1 MYEAAAFAGCDG
13 ATLTTKAPRLDEIPF
28 DSKRKLMTTLHR
40 EGGEVMAY
48 IKGAPESVLARCIS
62 QWTLAGFAP
71 IDTEALLKIAE
82 RMAAEG
88 LRVLA
93 LAYRAWPELPKGL
106 SPETME
112 RDLRFL
118 GFVGLMDPPRP
129 EALEAGY
136 PSAAPPASLWCRSLA
151 GWHTDP
157 DRSASR
163 RVAAPAPARC
173 SREPPPL
180 RLDMRCVAFE

>member
-136 PSAAPPASLWCRSLA
+136 PSAAPPASSQSWSRATIWPQPGPLPDSLVS
-151 GWHTDP
+151 P
-157 DRSASR
+157 
-163 RVAAPAPARC
+163 
-173 SREPPPL
+173 
-180 RLDMRCVAFE
+180 RLGAKW